1 MVTMYE
7 SVLPAMVGVLGT
19 LIDKWDQWYFLITGT
34 TTAIQQAEQALASQ
48 VRSNLGEELGSSL
61 LTLMQARQAVA
72 DLEQK
77 IAGLSP
83 LEFGARARYQRQLDD
98 AIALRDAEQERY
110 DALVAQRRLE
120 QQHQAN
126 LANWSPGDQFGPQGM
141 PAGWTPAQVNELVD
155 AYRNLATIQAELKE
169 AQDMLANAS
178 GPEEEARLQALVA
191 SLKAEEEARKRNL
204 GLIEARAQAATTE
217 KDPLAEEAQRIQNDL
232 QRLKLGYEQGNLT
245 LAEYVEAQEAHLRRL
260 DGLYERAGTPQ
271 QSLAVLRARKAF
283 LDELARLEEESNK
296 KMAAIRAVNRD
307 REEEDRYPSTLTG
320 SNLRARMAARR
331 REENAERLAARE
343 RALLESQWRVQA
355 RDDRPSIT
363 SVFGTPEELRKWL
376 EDQRREEVEAERR
389 KQEELAQLREEALEA
404 NAKALAEA
412 RAEVREVAAEANRL
426 GIAITEELRNGTLEG
441 LQAFEAELVQLLS
454 DLGDDPSAAPLMG
467 LLTRTRAAIDNQTE
481 ATRKAESEQRR
492 LIRAHNEYTES
503 LKRARQAEIDRAMGS
518 TVRLTE
524 AQRTLGLATRDDV
537 IAAVEEQ
544 VSAIGRLLPTVAE
557 GSERYYELVAALEAA
572 RAALASLNAEV
583 PQFRMP
589 DLSSAEAVR
598 AAFAE
603 TERMLV
609 ALRERVATETD
620 QSVVALLE
628 VRIQQYTALLH
639 ELGIAVADLDRAAAD
654 GATGDE
660 IQKQAAAIASDLMR
674 VAESFPRALVDGVRS
689 GDLAGALEQA
699 LGGAADFFLDMML
712 KSILGPITEEL
723 TAAIAK
729 SLTAKAATDGAAGAT
744 GALGALGPTG
754 LILGGVA
761 VLASMLLG
769 AGRQR
774 QAANERNQA
783 SVRAAVSGAPSVTY
797 NISAEV
803 NVSPAASFGDPR
815 WEAELRS
822 FIQQVATDL
831 YRRVPRSGGGS

>member
-1 MVTMYE
+1 
-7 SVLPAMVGVLGT
+7 
-19 LIDKWDQWYFLITGT
+19 
-34 TTAIQQAEQALASQ
+34 
-48 VRSNLGEELGSSL
+48 
-61 LTLMQARQAVA
+61 
-72 DLEQK
+72 
-77 IAGLSP
+77 
-83 LEFGARARYQRQLDD
+83 
-98 AIALRDAEQERY
+98 
-110 DALVAQRRLE
+110 
-120 QQHQAN
+120 
-126 LANWSPGDQFGPQGM
+126 
-141 PAGWTPAQVNELVD
+141 
-155 AYRNLATIQAELKE
+155 
-169 AQDMLANAS
+169 
-178 GPEEEARLQALVA
+178 
-191 SLKAEEEARKRNL
+191 
-204 GLIEARAQAATTE
+204 
-217 KDPLAEEAQRIQNDL
+217 
-232 QRLKLGYEQGNLT
+232 
-245 LAEYVEAQEAHLRRL
+245 
-260 DGLYERAGTPQ
+260 
-271 QSLAVLRARKAF
+271 VLRARKAF

-343 RALLESQWRVQA
+343 RALLESQHRVQA

-363 SVFGTPEELRKWL
+363 SVFGTPEELRAWL
-376 EDQRREEVEAERR
+376 EAQRRAEVEAERQ
-389 KQEELAQLREEALEA
+389 KQEELARLREEALEA
-404 NAKALAEA
+404 NAKALGEA
-412 RAEVREVAAEANRL
+412 RAEVREVAVEANRL
-426 GIAITEELRNGTLEG
+426 GIAITEELRSGTVEG

-589 DLSSAEAVR
+589 DLGSAEAIR
-598 AAFAE
+598 SAFAE

-620 QSVVALLE
+620 QSVIALLE
-628 VRIQQYTALLH
+628 VRIQQYTELLR

-729 SLTAKAATDGAAGAT
+729 SLTAKAASEGAAGAT

-761 VLASMLLG
+761 VLASMFIG

-803 NVSPAASFGDPR
+803 NVAPAASFGDPR

-831 YRRVPRSGGGS
+831 YRRVPRSGGGN